1 MLTYIRGSGGPTR
14 VWAHCQGPHGF
25 SASKGAW
32 RRGFSNCPLGPA
44 PRSSTTSR
52 SFPGATVPPD
62 SHWTSRPPNEV
73 MAHQT
78 ISVNLETRLRARLGQ
93 RLDKILPVHLRRKGF
108 PLALARPARG
118 EYRSP
123 LAMTIRAHHPCP
135 ADLSRRL
142 VPPTCPADLS
152 RRSVAKAEAL
162 RRRKPWRR
170 RMVHGPRILNSQ
182 LARQGA

>member
-1 MLTYIRGSGGPTR
+1 MGSNRIWT
-14 VWAHCQGPHGF
+14 HCQGHHGF
-25 SASKGAW
+25 SASDGAW

-142 VPPTCPADLS
+142 VAPKRCEGG
-152 RRSVAKAEAL
+152 SVAKAEAL
-162 RRRKPWRR
+162 AKKDGSWPPDTQFSACAAGRII
-170 RMVHGPRILNSQ
+170 HDPRPIRSRL
-182 LARQGA
+182 

>member
-1 MLTYIRGSGGPTR
+1 MGSNRIWT
-14 VWAHCQGPHGF
+14 HCQGHHGF
-25 SASKGAW
+25 SASDGAW